1 MEIVCLGF
9 LIGVVFSV
17 VFLGGSVLYLDR
29 KDKKQSRDQEKREYI
44 DDFEKMEIEKEE

>member
-29 KDKKQSRDQEKREYI
+29 KEKKQHRE
-44 DDFEKMEIEKEE
+44 EEKEGENENEQL